1 MSNIEKLKNE
11 LIEQRKTKFPG
22 NIYNVTQVLFAY
34 NSNKIEGS
42 RLTED
47 QIEMIFETGSFI
59 AKNHDVIKADDI
71 TEAVNHFRLFD
82 YILDTIDKPL
92 TKEMII
98 EMNKIIKRGTSDEFN
113 PRYNVGG
120 FKVLPNVIGLTN
132 VIKTSRPEN
141 VEKDINDLL
150 FEYENRRNI
159 NIEDIIDFHLKFER
173 VHPFGDGNGRV
184 GREIMFKECLRKNIV
199 PFVIL
204 DQHKAYYLRG
214 LREYDR
220 DKNFLIDTCLNEQD
234 IYKDLCKQLLNMNF
248 ENGKT
253 R

>member
-1 MSNIEKLKNE
+1 MNNNEKLKNE
-11 LIEQRKTKFPG
+11 LIEQRNTKFPG
-22 NIYNVTQVLFAY
+22 NIYHVTQVLFAY

-42 RLTED
+42 RLTEE
-47 QIEMIFETGSFI
+47 QTEMIFETNSFI
-59 AKNHDVIKADDI
+59 AKDYDVIKTDDI

-82 YILDTIDKPL
+82 YIMDVIDKPL

-113 PRYNVGG
+113 SRYNVGG

-159 NIEDIIDFHLKFER
+159 DIEDIIDLHLKFER
-173 VHPFGDGNGRV
+173 IHPFGDGNGRV
-184 GREIMFKECLRKNIV
+184 GRAIMF
-199 PFVIL
+199 
-204 DQHKAYYLRG
+204 
-214 LREYDR
+214 
-220 DKNFLIDTCLNEQD
+220 
-234 IYKDLCKQLLNMNF
+234 
-248 ENGKT
+248 
-253 R
+253 

>member
-184 GREIMFKECLRKNIV
+184 GRAIMFKEWLRKNIV

>member
-173 VHPFGDGNGRV
+173 VHPFGDGNV
-184 GREIMFKECLRKNIV
+184 PLRYQQQI
-199 PFVIL
+199 
-204 DQHKAYYLRG
+204 AA
-214 LREYDR
+214 
-220 DKNFLIDTCLNEQD
+220 
-234 IYKDLCKQLLNMNF
+234 
-248 ENGKT
+248 
-253 R
+253 

>member
-22 NIYNVTQVLFAY
+22 NIYNATQVLFAY

-59 AKNHDVIKADDI
+59 AKDYDVIKTDDI

-82 YILDTIDKPL
+82 YILDVIDKPL

-132 VIKTSRPEN
+132 VIKTSRPEM
-141 VEKDINDLL
+141 
-150 FEYENRRNI
+150 
-159 NIEDIIDFHLKFER
+159 LKR
-173 VHPFGDGNGRV
+173 
-184 GREIMFKECLRKNIV
+184 I
-199 PFVIL
+199 
-204 DQHKAYYLRG
+204 
-214 LREYDR
+214 
-220 DKNFLIDTCLNEQD
+220 
-234 IYKDLCKQLLNMNF
+234 
-248 ENGKT
+248 
-253 R
+253 